1 MPPVTLLGPYR
12 IDSSLGA
19 GGMGE
24 VYKACDSRLD
34 RIVAIKVLPARLA
47 SDPQFLERFDREAR
61 SISALNH
68 PNICTLYDVG
78 EASIVGS
85 HASTHFLVMEYLEGE
100 TLAERLGRGP
110 LTVAEALRIASG
122 IISALAEAHRH
133 GIIHRDLKPG
143 NVFLVRGSS
152 SSAVPTAKLLDFGL
166 AKLGSAT
173 SVSGGLITAT
183 GTAPLTARGTIL
195 GTLQYM
201 APEQLEGGEAD
212 ARTDIFAFG
221 ALVYEIV
228 TSRKAF
234 DGRSQ
239 ASLLG
244 AILKDDPPPIS
255 QLQPLAPPALDF
267 LVRVCLAKDPDAR
280 FQTAHDVLLYLT
292 WIAEGGSAAGVA
304 APVVMHRKRRERA
317 MWVAAAI
324 ALAVSTGGAVWW
336 VVRSPAERHVVSR
349 FEFPLPEGQTFART
363 GRHVVA
369 ISPDGTKIVYHANLH
384 LYVRA
389 LDRLDAQPIRGTNED
404 PSEPVFSP
412 DGTWIAYFAGGG
424 RTLKKV
430 PVSGGSPVTIAELPA
445 PPNGAS
451 WRDGQIVFAITAGD
465 SSGIYGVP
473 DGGGAL
479 KRLISVDPA
488 VERASQP
495 ELYRCRKPRPI
506 YPDAPDRQRTGRRRN
521 RRSITSECRAQSIG
535 ERRNRRACARDR
547 PTCLHARPRPLR
559 CPVQLPDTRGHGCSS
574 PARRRCAGNG
584 RRPVWNFL

>member
-1 MPPVTLLGPYR
+1 MLTARHWTLSVMVRVLAHPHQCRTKDADPLAVGVVDDELGVHLREAVLDGLEDLARDSDTRLAPCKDVADRAAFFLETCGADAPCGVRSSKLLVNDDAVANILEHPLAAGTLLGPYR

-78 EASIVGS
+78 EASIVAS

-292 WIAEGGSAAGVA
+292 WIAEGGSAAGVGGASRHASQAPRARHVGGRCDRTGRFDRRGCLVGRAFAGGAPRRLAVRVCAPRRPDLRSHRPPRRGDFSRRHITSKSPETMTCRWRGTASSSSRTSA
-304 APVVMHRKRRERA
+304 ARLGHLWWLSRVGSTKSERRWVQSSAMLHEKLLVRRRSPVLLHPVHHFLDHLDCAGSCAPPRKRRG
-317 MWVAAAI
+317 VC
-324 ALAVSTGGAVWW
+324 
-336 VVRSPAERHVVSR
+336 VR
-349 FEFPLPEGQTFART
+349 LGC
-363 GRHVVA
+363 
-369 ISPDGTKIVYHANLH
+369 
-384 LYVRA
+384 
-389 LDRLDAQPIRGTNED
+389 RG
-404 PSEPVFSP
+404 V
-412 DGTWIAYFAGGG
+412 
-424 RTLKKV
+424 
-430 PVSGGSPVTIAELPA
+430 
-445 PPNGAS
+445 
-451 WRDGQIVFAITAGD
+451 
-465 SSGIYGVP
+465 
-473 DGGGAL
+473 
-479 KRLISVDPA
+479 
-488 VERASQP
+488 
-495 ELYRCRKPRPI
+495 
-506 YPDAPDRQRTGRRRN
+506 
-521 RRSITSECRAQSIG
+521 
-535 ERRNRRACARDR
+535 
-547 PTCLHARPRPLR
+547 
-559 CPVQLPDTRGHGCSS
+559 
-574 PARRRCAGNG
+574 
-584 RRPVWNFL
+584 

>member
-1 MPPVTLLGPYR
+1 
-12 IDSSLGA
+12 
-19 GGMGE
+19 
-24 VYKACDSRLD
+24 
-34 RIVAIKVLPARLA
+34 
-47 SDPQFLERFDREAR
+47 
-61 SISALNH
+61 
-68 PNICTLYDVG
+68 
-78 EASIVGS
+78 
-85 HASTHFLVMEYLEGE
+85 
-100 TLAERLGRGP
+100 
-110 LTVAEALRIASG
+110 
-122 IISALAEAHRH
+122 
-133 GIIHRDLKPG
+133 
-143 NVFLVRGSS
+143 VFVVRGSR

-166 AKLGSAT
+166 AKLASAT
-173 SVSGGLITAT
+173 SVSGGLIADTA
-183 GTAPLTARGTIL
+183 TAPLTARGTIL

-201 APEQLEGGEAD
+201 APEQIEGGDAD

-221 ALVYEIV
+221 ALLYEIV
-228 TSRKAF
+228 TSRRAF

-267 LVRVCLAKDPDAR
+267 LVRMCLAKDPDAR

-336 VVRSPAERHVVSR
+336 LVRSPAERHVVSR

-369 ISPDGTKIVYHANLH
+369 ISPDGTKIVYHAKLH
-384 LYVRA
+384 LYLRA

-424 RTLKKV
+424 RTLKKI
-430 PVSGGSPVTIAELPA
+430 PVSGGSPVTELPA

-465 SSGIYGVP
+465 SSGIYAAPGRLAS
-473 DGGGAL
+473 AL
-479 KRLISVDPA
+479 G
-488 VERASQP
+488 
-495 ELYRCRKPRPI
+495 
-506 YPDAPDRQRTGRRRN
+506 T
-521 RRSITSECRAQSIG
+521 
-535 ERRNRRACARDR
+535 
-547 PTCLHARPRPLR
+547 
-559 CPVQLPDTRGHGCSS
+559 
-574 PARRRCAGNG
+574 
-584 RRPVWNFL
+584 